1 VPRKPGVVAKF
12 NGVCSRCHLPIIAKA
27 DRIIM
32 RGEDAHHVECSAGY
46 DDVQTHPKVGTVKSS
61 PAVGETPAEA
71 STPAGGADP
80 MPAAGDPP
88 LGQRADEWKVTE
100 PGLVHD
106 MPSKAY
112 HDDPYVGG
120 SVSNSDAKL
129 ILKAPALYRWKRD
142 NPGSDGTTAKNLGSA
157 AHTRVLGAGDE
168 LVKINDS
175 EYRKDATKAAR
186 DKALAEGKIPLL
198 GVAKPGKVCEWD
210 VVDQMAK
217 VLETHPLA
225 PLLFAQGAAEVSAF
239 YVCPETG
246 VRRRCRF
253 DFLPNKVDGQ
263 RLIVPDYKSTVD
275 ADPDRFG
282 KHAAD
287 FGYDMA
293 DYTYTAALAALGI
306 DSDARFV
313 FVNQETTAPY
323 LVSLTELNDRDRE
336 VGRSKT
342 LRALRRYQA
351 CMETDTWPGYI
362 PVIHKVS
369 LPSWAHIT
377 EERTLMQEGLI

>member
-1 VPRKPGVVAKF
+1 
-12 NGVCSRCHLPIIAKA
+12 
-27 DRIIM
+27 
-32 RGEDAHHVECSAGY
+32 
-46 DDVQTHPKVGTVKSS
+46 
-61 PAVGETPAEA
+61 
-71 STPAGGADP
+71 
-80 MPAAGDPP
+80 MPTAGDPP
-88 LGQRADEWKVTE
+88 PDWTVTE

-106 MPSKAY
+106 MPNSVY
-112 HDDPYVGG
+112 HADPYVGG
-120 SVSNSDAKL
+120 SVSNSDAQL

-142 NPGSDGTTAKNLGSA
+142 NPSNGTTAMNLGSA

-168 LVKINDS
+168 LVKIDAA
-175 EYRKDATKAAR
+175 EYRTNDAKHAR
-186 DKALAEGKIPLL
+186 DRALREGKIPLL
-198 GVAKPGKVCEWD
+198 GVSKPGKTCEWD
-210 VVDQMAK
+210 VVDEMAR
-217 VLETHPLA
+217 VLETHELA

-263 RLIVPDYKSTVD
+263 RLIVPDYKSTQD

-342 LRALRRYQA
+342 LRALRKYQE
-351 CMETDTWPGYI
+351 CMATDTWPGYA
-362 PVIHKVS
+362 PRIHKVS